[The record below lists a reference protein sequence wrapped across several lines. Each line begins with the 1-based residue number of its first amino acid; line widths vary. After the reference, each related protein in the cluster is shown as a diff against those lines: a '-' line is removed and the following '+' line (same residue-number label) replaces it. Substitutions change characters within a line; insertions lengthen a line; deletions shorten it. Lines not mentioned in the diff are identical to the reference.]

1 MGHFVERLLGVA
13 QEAASCVEDEEG
25 GDDVGVGVVR
35 ELEGAAVELQAG
47 GERVGEAG
55 GGLEREGE
63 GEVGWVGEE
72 GVEAEGVEVQA
83 GGRES
88 AEEER
93 GEVGEEVES
102 EEAGVEELDRERWV
116 VGVAGEEAANCGGG
130 VRHEPFPSLGN
141 DG

>member
-1 MGHFVERLLGVA
+1 M
-13 QEAASCVEDEEG
+13 
-25 GDDVGVGVVR
+25 GVGVVR

-88 AEEER
+88 GER
-93 GEVGEEVES
+93 
-102 EEAGVEELDRERWV
+102 A
-116 VGVAGEEAANCGGG
+116 
-130 VRHEPFPSLGN
+130 VRRSRRRRRACKAWAVRTLPPVPT
-141 DG
+141 